1 MTAQL
6 SSAGTPRT
14 PGPAELCSQVL
25 DLIGDR
31 AEAQV
36 TASRG
41 RPALTRF
48 ANSFIHQ
55 NVGEVGVSVHLK
67 VARPAG
73 GAGGSHVAAAST
85 TRADVDGLAALVEGA
100 LAAAALRPVDP
111 DWPGLAPPAPVSE
124 VDHYDAATEEASPDE
139 RAHRV
144 RAFVAAGPGLRAAGF
159 CDTDGGTTAFAN
171 SAGQHAERRS
181 TRATIDGIHQT
192 DDSAGSGHATAAR
205 LADLDAAGVGA
216 AAADRA
222 QRSSAA
228 ADIEP
233 GEYEVV
239 LEPECVAT
247 ILIFLAFYGF
257 NAKQVIEGQSGI
269 RLGEAQFDP
278 AVSIW
283 DDATDPTAL
292 GLPFD
297 ADGTPKRHLDLV
309 RAGISTALAHDR
321 RTARKTGTESTGHA
335 AAESDAYGPIP
346 SNLFLGPADASFGA
360 GTSDLIASTG
370 RGLLVTTFNYC
381 RILDPKTQVV
391 TGLTRNGTFLIEDGK
406 VRGGVKNLRFTQSF
420 IDALAPGN
428 VLGISRE
435 ARFADSEFGPGLV
448 HCPALRLGS
457 WRFTGGAKG

>member
-1 MTAQL
+1 MI
-6 SSAGTPRT
+6 
-14 PGPAELCSQVL
+14 PAPSELCQQVL
-25 DLIGDR
+25 DLVGSR

-36 TASRG
+36 TASQS
-41 RPALTRF
+41 RPGLTRF

-55 NVGEVGVSVHLK
+55 NVGEAGVSVSLK
-67 VARPAG
+67 VALSASDPDGRR
-73 GAGGSHVAAAST
+73 VAAAST
-85 TRADVDGLAALVEGA
+85 TRVDTAGLTALVDGA

-111 DWPGLAPPAPVSE
+111 DWPGLAPPAAVAE
-124 VDHYDAATEEASPDE
+124 VDHYDPATEAASPDE
-139 RAHRV
+139 RARRV
-144 RAFVAAGPGLRAAGF
+144 RAFVDAGPGLRAAGY

-171 SAGQHAERRS
+171 SAGQRAEGRS

-192 DDSAGSGHATAAR
+192 ADSAGSGHATAAR
-205 LADLDAAGVGA
+205 LSDLDAGGVGA
-216 AAADRA
+216 EAADRA
-222 QRSSAA
+222 QRAA
-228 ADIEP
+228 TASDVEP

-257 NAKQVIEGQSGI
+257 NAKQVIEGQSGV

-283 DDATDPTAL
+283 DDATAPSAL
-292 GLPFD
+292 GIPFD
-297 ADGTPKRHLDLV
+297 ADGTPKRRLDLV
-309 RAGISTALAHDR
+309 SAGVSAALAHDR
-321 RTARKTGTESTGHA
+321 RTARKLGTESTGHA
-335 AAESDAYGPIP
+335 VGESDAYGPIP
-346 SNLFLGPADASFGA
+346 SNLFLGPADAAFGA
-360 GTSDLIASTG
+360 GTADLIAATR

-406 VRGGVKNLRFTQSF
+406 LRRGVKNLRFTQSF
-420 IDALAPGN
+420 LEALAPGN

-435 ARFADSEFGPGLV
+435 SRFADSEFGPGLV

-457 WRFTGGAKG
+457 WRFTGGARG

>member
-1 MTAQL
+1 MSGGL
-6 SSAGTPRT
+6 SS
-14 PGPAELCSQVL
+14 PADLCRRVL
-25 DLIGDR
+25 DLVGDR

-36 TASRG
+36 TAQRG

-55 NVGEVGVSVHLK
+55 NVGEDSVSVSLK
-67 VARPAG
+67 VALPAG
-73 GAGGSHVAAAST
+73 PDGGSRVAAAST
-85 TRADVDGLAALVEGA
+85 TRVDGDGLAALVEGT

-111 DWPGLAPPAPVSE
+111 DWPGLAPAAPVPT
-124 VDHYDAATEEASPDE
+124 VDHYDEATEAATPDD
-139 RAHRV
+139 RARRV
-144 RAFVAAGPGLRAAGF
+144 RAFVDAGPGLRAAGF

-171 SAGQHAERRS
+171 SAGQQAEGRS

-192 DDSAGSGHATAAR
+192 DDSAGSGHATGVR
-205 LADLDAAGVGA
+205 LGDLDAGGVGA

-222 QRSSAA
+222 LRSQAA

-278 AVSIW
+278 TVSIW
-283 DDATDPTAL
+283 DDVTSPTAL
-292 GLPFD
+292 GVAFD
-297 ADGTPKRHLDLV
+297 ADGTPKRRLDLV
-309 RAGISTALAHDR
+309 TSGISTALAHDR
-321 RTARKTGTESTGHA
+321 RTARKMGTDSTGHA
-335 AAESDAYGPIP
+335 VGESDAFGAIP

-360 GTSDLIASTG
+360 GTADLISSVN

-420 IDALAPGN
+420 IEALAPGN

-448 HCPALRLGS
+448 HCPALRLGT

>member
-1 MTAQL
+1 MTF
-6 SSAGTPRT
+6 SSPGTP
-14 PGPAELCSQVL
+14 PGLGPTALAEQVL
-25 DLIGDR
+25 DLVGDR

-36 TASRG
+36 TAQRG

-55 NVGEVGVSVHLK
+55 NVGEAAVSVNLK
-67 VARPAG
+67 LALPDGR
-73 GAGGSHVAAAST
+73 VAAAST
-85 TRADVDGLAALVEGA
+85 TRVDTEGLGALVEGT

-111 DWPGLAPPAPVSE
+111 DWPGLAPPAPVPAI
-124 VDHYDAATEEASPDE
+124 DHHDPATEDASPDE
-139 RAHRV
+139 RARRV
-144 RAFVAAGPGLRAAGF
+144 RAFVDAGPGLRAAGY

-171 SAGQHAERRS
+171 SAGQRAEGRS

-205 LADLDAAGVGA
+205 LADLDAGGVGA
-216 AAADRA
+216 TAADRA
-222 QRSSAA
+222 LRSSGA

-269 RLGEAQFDP
+269 RLGESQFDP

-283 DDATDPTAL
+283 DDATADAAL
-292 GLPFD
+292 GVPFD
-297 ADGTPKRHLDLV
+297 ADGTPRHRLDLV
-309 RAGISTALAHDR
+309 RAGVATALAQDR
-321 RTARKTGTESTGHA
+321 RTARKLGTESTGHA
-335 AAESDAYGPIP
+335 VAESDAYGPIP

-360 GTSDLIASTG
+360 GTTDLIASTG

-406 VRGGVKNLRFTQSF
+406 VRGGVRNLRFTQGF
-420 IDALAPGN
+420 IDALGPGN

-448 HCPALRLGS
+448 HCPALRLAS

>member
-1 MTAQL
+1 MTA
-6 SSAGTPRT
+6 APM
-14 PGPAELCSQVL
+14 ELCDQVL
-25 DLIGDR
+25 DLVGGR
-31 AEAQV
+31 ADAQV
-36 TASRG
+36 TVQQG
-41 RPALTRF
+41 RSALTRF

-55 NVGEVGVSVHLK
+55 NVGEIGVSVSLK
-67 VARPAG
+67 LALPDGR
-73 GAGGSHVAAAST
+73 VAAAST
-85 TRADVDGLAALVEGA
+85 TRADGDGLAALVEGT

-111 DWPGLAPPAPVSE
+111 DWPGLAPPAPVPD
-124 VDHYDAATEEASPDE
+124 VDHHDAATEAATPDE
-139 RAHRV
+139 RARRV
-144 RAFVAAGPGLRAAGF
+144 RAFVDADSSLRAAGY

-171 SAGQHAERRS
+171 SAGQRAEGRS
-181 TRATIDGIHQT
+181 SRATIDGIHQT
-192 DDSAGSGHATAAR
+192 ADSAGSGHGTAVR
-205 LADLDAAGVGA
+205 LTDLDAGGVGA

-222 QRSSAA
+222 RRSEAA

-257 NAKQVIEGQSGI
+257 NAKQVIEGQSAI

-283 DDATDPTAL
+283 DDATSPEAL
-292 GLPFD
+292 GVAFD
-297 ADGTPKRHLDLV
+297 ADGTPKRRLDLV
-309 RAGISTALAHDR
+309 RAGVATALAQDR
-321 RTARKTGTESTGHA
+321 RTARKMGAESTGHA
-335 AAESDAYGPIP
+335 VGESDAFGAIP
-346 SNLFLGPADASFGA
+346 SNLFLGPADPSFGA
-360 GTSDLIASTG
+360 GTADLISAVG

-420 IDALAPGN
+420 LEALGPGN
-428 VLGISRE
+428 VLGVARE

-457 WRFTGGAKG
+457 WRFTGGARG

>member
-1 MTAQL
+1 MRAEPMQL
-6 SSAGTPRT
+6 CD
-14 PGPAELCSQVL
+14 EVL
-25 DLIGDR
+25 DLVGGR

-36 TASRG
+36 TAQRS

-55 NVGEVGVSVHLK
+55 NVGEAGISVHLK
-67 VARPAG
+67 LALPDGRVAG
-73 GAGGSHVAAAST
+73 AST
-85 TRADVDGLAALVEGA
+85 TRADGDGLSALVEGA

-111 DWPGLAPPAPVSE
+111 DWPGLAPPAPVAGA
-124 VDHYDAATEEASPDE
+124 DHYDAATEEASPDE
-139 RAHRV
+139 RARRV
-144 RAFVAAGPGLRAAGF
+144 RAFVEAGPGLRAAGF

-171 SAGQHAERRS
+171 SAGQRAEGRS

-192 DDSAGSGHATAAR
+192 DDSAGSGHATAVR
-205 LADLDAAGVGA
+205 LSDLDAGGVGA
-216 AAADRA
+216 QAADRA
-222 QRSSAA
+222 RRSSGAV
-228 ADIEP
+228 DVEP

-257 NAKQVIEGQSGI
+257 NAKQAIEGQSGI

-283 DDATDPTAL
+283 DDGTAAGAL
-292 GLPFD
+292 GVPFD
-297 ADGTPKRHLDLV
+297 ADGTPKRRLDLV
-309 RAGISTALAHDR
+309 AGGTSTALAHDR
-321 RTARKTGTESTGHA
+321 RTARRMNAESTGHA
-335 AAESDAYGPIP
+335 VGESDAYGPIP

-360 GTSDLIASTG
+360 GTADLIASVG

-406 VRGGVKNLRFTQSF
+406 VRNGVKNLRFTQSF
-420 IDALAPGN
+420 VEALGPGN

-457 WRFTGGAKG
+457 FRFTGGARG

>member
-1 MTAQL
+1 MTL
-6 SSAGTPRT
+6 SSPGAPGTRA
-14 PGPAELCSQVL
+14 AEICQQVL

-36 TASRG
+36 TTQQS

-55 NVGEVGVSVHLK
+55 NVGEAGVSVNLK
-67 VARPAG
+67 VALPAS
-73 GAGGSHVAAAST
+73 ADGGSRVATAST
-85 TRADVDGLAALVEGA
+85 TRVDGAGLAALVEGA

-111 DWPGLAPPAPVSE
+111 DWPGLAPPAPVPE
-124 VDHYDAATEEASPDE
+124 VDHYDPATEAATPDE
-139 RAHRV
+139 RARRV
-144 RAFVAAGPGLRAAGF
+144 RAFVEAGPGLRAAGY
-159 CDTDGGTTAFAN
+159 CDTDGATTAFAN
-171 SAGQHAERRS
+171 SAGQRAEGRS

-192 DDSAGSGHATAAR
+192 ADSAGSGHSTAAR
-205 LADLDAAGVGA
+205 LGDIDATDVGA

-222 QRSSAA
+222 LRSQAA
-228 ADIEP
+228 SDIDP

-269 RLGEAQFDP
+269 RLGEAQFDR

-283 DDATDPTAL
+283 DDAASPEAL
-292 GLPFD
+292 GVPFD
-297 ADGTPKRHLDLV
+297 ADGTPKGRLDLV
-309 RAGISTALAHDR
+309 QAGVSTALAHDR
-321 RTARKTGTESTGHA
+321 RTARKMGVQSTGHA
-335 AAESDAYGPIP
+335 VPESDGYGPIP

-360 GTSDLIASTG
+360 GTSDLIAATG

-391 TGLTRNGTFLIEDGK
+391 TGLTRNGTFVIEDGK
-406 VRGGVKNLRFTQSF
+406 VLGGVKNLRFTQSF
-420 IDALAPGN
+420 IEALAPGN

-457 WRFTGGAKG
+457 WRFTGGARG

>member
-1 MTAQL
+1 MT
-6 SSAGTPRT
+6 
-14 PGPAELCSQVL
+14 PAELCQQVL
-25 DLIGDR
+25 ALVGDR

-36 TASRG
+36 TAQRG

-55 NVGEVGVSVHLK
+55 NVGEAGGSVHLK
-67 VARPAG
+67 VALPDSASGRR
-73 GAGGSHVAAAST
+73 VAAAST
-85 TRADVDGLAALVEGA
+85 TRADADGLTALVEGT
-100 LAAAALRPVDP
+100 LAAAALRRVDP
-111 DWPGLAPPAPVSE
+111 DWPGLAPPAPVPD
-124 VDHYDAATEEASPDE
+124 VDHYDAATEDATPDE
-139 RAHRV
+139 RARRV
-144 RAFVAAGPGLRAAGF
+144 RAFVDAGPGLRAAGY
-159 CDTDGGTTAFAN
+159 CDTDGGTVAFAN
-171 SAGQHAERRS
+171 SAGQRAEGRS

-192 DDSAGSGHATAAR
+192 ADSAGSGHATAAR

-216 AAADRA
+216 TAADRA
-222 QRSSAA
+222 LRSQAA

-239 LEPECVAT
+239 LDPECVAT

-283 DDATDPTAL
+283 DDATAPEAL
-292 GLPFD
+292 GVAFD
-297 ADGTPKRHLDLV
+297 ADGTPKRRLDLV
-309 RAGISTALAHDR
+309 RAGVATALAHDR
-321 RTARKTGTESTGHA
+321 RTAKKMGTESTGHA
-335 AAESDAYGPIP
+335 VPESDAFGAIP

-360 GTSDLIASTG
+360 GTADLITSTG

-420 IDALAPGN
+420 LDALGPGN

-448 HCPALRLGS
+448 HCPALRLGT
-457 WRFTGGAKG
+457 WRFTGGARG

>member
-1 MTAQL
+1 MTATPMQL
-6 SSAGTPRT
+6 C
-14 PGPAELCSQVL
+14 EQVL
-25 DLIGDR
+25 DVVGGR

-36 TASRG
+36 TAQQS

-55 NVGEVGVSVHLK
+55 NVAESASSVQLK
-67 VARPAG
+67 LALPDGRVAT
-73 GAGGSHVAAAST
+73 AST
-85 TRADVDGLAALVEGA
+85 TRVDGDGLAALVEGA

-111 DWPGLAPPAPVSE
+111 DWPGLAPPAPVPD
-124 VDHYDAATEEASPDE
+124 VDHYDPATEAASPDE
-139 RAHRV
+139 RARRV
-144 RAFVAAGPGLRAAGF
+144 RAFIDAGPGLRAAGF

-171 SAGQHAERRS
+171 SAGQRAEGRS

-205 LADLDAAGVGA
+205 LSDLDAGGVGA

-222 QRSSAA
+222 RRSSAA

-257 NAKQVIEGQSGI
+257 NAKQVLEGQSGI
-269 RLGEAQFDP
+269 RPGEAQFDP

-283 DDATDPTAL
+283 DDATAAAAL
-292 GLPFD
+292 GVPFD
-297 ADGTPKRHLDLV
+297 ADGTPKRRLDLV
-309 RAGISTALAHDR
+309 RSGVSTALAHDR
-321 RTARKTGTESTGHA
+321 RTARRMGAGAESTGHA
-335 AAESDAYGPIP
+335 VGESDSYGAIP
-346 SNLFLGPADASFGA
+346 SNLFLGPADPSFGA
-360 GTSDLIASTG
+360 GTADLVAAVD

-391 TGLTRNGTFLIEDGK
+391 TGLTRNGTFLIEDGQVK
-406 VRGGVKNLRFTQSF
+406 GGVKNLRFTQSF
-420 IDALAPGN
+420 IEALGPGN

-448 HCPALRLGS
+448 HCPAVRLGS
-457 WRFTGGAKG
+457 FRFTGGARG

>member
-1 MTAQL
+1 MTTA
-6 SSAGTPRT
+6 T
-14 PGPAELCSQVL
+14 PAELCEQVL
-25 DLIGDR
+25 DLVGDR

-36 TASRG
+36 TAQRG
-41 RPALTRF
+41 RLALTRF

-55 NVGEVGVSVHLK
+55 NVGEAGVSVSLK
-67 VARPAG
+67 LALPDQR
-73 GAGGSHVAAAST
+73 VAASST
-85 TRADVDGLAALVEGA
+85 TRADRAGLAALVDST

-111 DWPGLAPPAPVSE
+111 DWPGLAAAAAVPEA
-124 VDHYDAATEEASPDE
+124 DHYDPTTENASPDE
-139 RAHRV
+139 RARRV
-144 RAFVAAGPGLRAAGF
+144 RAFVDAGHGLRAAGY

-171 SAGQHAERRS
+171 SAGQRAEGRS

-205 LADLDAAGVGA
+205 LGDLDATGVGA

-222 QRSSAA
+222 LRGQAA

-269 RLGEAQFDP
+269 RLGESQFDQ

-283 DDATDPTAL
+283 DDATAPEAL
-292 GLPFD
+292 GVAFD
-297 ADGTPKRHLDLV
+297 ADGTPRHRLELV
-309 RAGISTALAHDR
+309 RAGVSNALAHDR
-321 RTARKTGTESTGHA
+321 RTGRKMGTESTGHA
-335 AAESDAYGPIP
+335 VPESDSYGPIP
-346 SNLFLGPADASFGA
+346 SNLFLGPADPSFGA
-360 GTSDLIASTG
+360 ETSDLIASTR

-381 RILDPKTQVV
+381 RILDPKTHVV

-420 IDALAPGN
+420 LEALAPGN

-435 ARFADSEFGPGLV
+435 ARFADSEFGAGLV

-457 WRFTGGAKG
+457 WRFTGGARG

>member
-1 MTAQL
+1 MGDPMA
-6 SSAGTPRT
+6 
-14 PGPAELCSQVL
+14 LCDQVL
-25 DLIGDR
+25 DLVGGR

-36 TASRG
+36 TVHRS

-55 NVGEVGVSVHLK
+55 NVGEAGVSVSLK
-67 VARPAG
+67 VALPDGR
-73 GAGGSHVAAAST
+73 VAVAST
-85 TRADVDGLAALVEGA
+85 TRADADGLKALVDGA

-111 DWPGLAPPAPVSE
+111 DWPGLAPPAPVAG
-124 VDHYDAATEEASPDE
+124 VDHHDPATEEATPDE
-139 RAHRV
+139 RARRV
-144 RAFVAAGPGLRAAGF
+144 RAFVDADRSLRAAGY

-171 SAGQHAERRS
+171 SAGQRAEGRS
-181 TRATIDGIHQT
+181 SRATIDGIHQT
-192 DDSAGSGHATAAR
+192 TDSAGSGHATAVR
-205 LADLDAAGVGA
+205 LSDLDAAGVGA

-222 QRSSAA
+222 RRSQAA
-228 ADIEP
+228 SDIEP

-257 NAKQVIEGQSGI
+257 NAKQVIEGQSAI

-283 DDATDPTAL
+283 DDATGVDAL
-292 GLPFD
+292 GVTFD
-297 ADGTPKRHLDLV
+297 ADGTPKRRLDLV
-309 RAGISTALAHDR
+309 RAGVSVALAHDR
-321 RTARKTGTESTGHA
+321 RTAKKMGVESTGHA
-335 AAESDAYGPIP
+335 VGESDAYGAIP

-360 GTSDLIASTG
+360 GTADLIAAVG

-420 IDALAPGN
+420 IEALGPGN
-428 VLGISRE
+428 VLGIARE
-435 ARFADSEFGPGLV
+435 ARFADSEFGAGLV

-457 WRFTGGAKG
+457 WRFTGGARG

>member
-1 MTAQL
+1 V
-6 SSAGTPRT
+6 SA
-14 PGPAELCSQVL
+14 PADLCQHVL
-25 DLIGDR
+25 DLVGGR

-36 TASRG
+36 TAQQG

-55 NVGEVGVSVHLK
+55 NVGEAGGSVHLK
-67 VARPAG
+67 VALPDGR
-73 GAGGSHVAAAST
+73 VAAAST
-85 TRADVDGLAALVEGA
+85 TRADADGLAALVDGT

-111 DWPGLAPPAPVSE
+111 DWPGLAPPAPVPD
-124 VDHYDAATEEASPDE
+124 VDHHDPATEAASPDE
-139 RAHRV
+139 RARRV
-144 RAFVAAGPGLRAAGF
+144 RAFVDAGPSLRAAGY
-159 CDTDGGTTAFAN
+159 CDTDGGTVAFAN
-171 SAGQHAERRS
+171 SAGQRAEGRS
-181 TRATIDGIHQT
+181 SRATIDGIHQT

-216 AAADRA
+216 EAADRA
-222 QRSSAA
+222 RRSSGAS
-228 ADIEP
+228 DVEP

-283 DDATDPTAL
+283 DDATADEAL
-292 GLPFD
+292 GVAFD

-309 RAGISTALAHDR
+309 RAGVSTALAHDR
-321 RTARKTGTESTGHA
+321 RTGRKMGTGSTGHA
-335 AAESDAYGPIP
+335 MAESDAYGAIP

-360 GTSDLIASTG
+360 GTADLIASVG

-406 VRGGVKNLRFTQSF
+406 VLGGVKNLRFTQSF
-420 IDALAPGN
+420 LDALAPGN
-428 VLGISRE
+428 VLGIARE

-457 WRFTGGAKG
+457 FRFTGGARG

>member
-1 MTAQL
+1 MTAL
-6 SSAGTPRT
+6 D
-14 PGPAELCSQVL
+14 LCGQVL
-25 DLIGDR
+25 DLVGDR

-36 TASRG
+36 TAQEG

-55 NVGEVGVSVHLK
+55 NVGEAGVSVHLK
-67 VARPAG
+67 VALPDGR
-73 GAGGSHVAAAST
+73 VAAAST
-85 TRADVDGLAALVEGA
+85 TRADAAGLTALVDGT

-111 DWPGLAPPAPVSE
+111 DWPGLAPPAPVPD

-139 RAHRV
+139 RARRV
-144 RAFVAAGPGLRAAGF
+144 RAFVDAGPGLRAAGY

-171 SAGQHAERRS
+171 SAGQRAEGRS

-205 LADLDAAGVGA
+205 LADLDAGGVGA
-216 AAADRA
+216 DAADRA
-222 QRSSAA
+222 RRSASA

-247 ILIFLAFYGF
+247 ILIFLGFYGF

-283 DDATDPTAL
+283 DDATAAEAL
-292 GLPFD
+292 GVPFD
-297 ADGTPKRHLDLV
+297 ADGTPKRRLDLV
-309 RAGISTALAHDR
+309 RAGVSAALAHDR
-321 RTARKTGTESTGHA
+321 RTARKMGTDSTGHA
-335 AAESDAYGPIP
+335 MAESDAYGPIT
-346 SNLFLGPADASFGA
+346 SNLFLGPADPSFGA
-360 GTSDLIASTG
+360 GTADLIAATG

-406 VRGGVKNLRFTQSF
+406 VRNGVKNLRFTQSF
-420 IDALAPGN
+420 LDALGPGN
-428 VLGISRE
+428 VLGIARE

-457 WRFTGGAKG
+457 FRFTGGARG

>member
-1 MTAQL
+1 MTT
-6 SSAGTPRT
+6 SFSGTPPT
-14 PGPAELCSQVL
+14 PGAPAEICQHVL
-25 DLIGDR
+25 DLVGDR

-36 TASRG
+36 TTQQG

-55 NVGEVGVSVHLK
+55 NVGEAGLSVTLK
-67 VARPAG
+67 VALPDGR
-73 GAGGSHVAAAST
+73 VAMAST
-85 TRADVDGLAALVEGA
+85 TRADGAGLSALVEGA

-111 DWPGLAPPAPVSE
+111 DWPGLAPPAPVPE
-124 VDHYDAATEEASPDE
+124 VDHYDPATEAATPDE
-139 RAHRV
+139 RARRV
-144 RAFVAAGPGLRAAGF
+144 RAFVDAGPGLRAAGY

-171 SAGQHAERRS
+171 SAGQRAQGRS

-192 DDSAGSGHATAAR
+192 ADSAGSGHATGAR
-205 LADLDAAGVGA
+205 LGDLDATGVGT

-222 QRSSAA
+222 LRSQAA

-269 RLGEAQFDP
+269 RLGETQFDP
-278 AVSIW
+278 AISVW
-283 DDATDPTAL
+283 DDATAADAL
-292 GLPFD
+292 GVAFD
-297 ADGTPKRHLDLV
+297 ADGTPKRRLELV
-309 RAGISTALAHDR
+309 RAGVSNALVYDR
-321 RTARKTGTESTGHA
+321 RTARKMGTESTGHA
-335 AAESDAYGPIP
+335 VPESDAYGPIP
-346 SNLFLGPADASFGA
+346 SNLFLGPADPNFGA
-360 GTSDLIASTG
+360 GTADLIASTA

-391 TGLTRNGTFLIEDGK
+391 TGLTRNGTFVIEDGK

-420 IDALAPGN
+420 LDGLAPGN

-457 WRFTGGAKG
+457 WRFTGGARG

>member
-1 MTAQL
+1 MTARL
-6 SSAGTPRT
+6 SS
-14 PGPAELCSQVL
+14 PAELCSQVL
-25 DLIGDR
+25 DLVGDR

-36 TASRG
+36 TASRS

-55 NVGEVGVSVHLK
+55 NVGEAGISVNLK
-67 VARPAG
+67 LARPAG

-85 TRADVDGLAALVEGA
+85 TRADADGLAALVEGA

-111 DWPGLAPPAPVSE
+111 DWPGLAPPAPVPD

-144 RAFVAAGPGLRAAGF
+144 RAFVDAGPGLRAAGY

-171 SAGQHAERRS
+171 SAGQRAEGRS
-181 TRATIDGIHQT
+181 SRATIDGIHQT

-205 LADLDAAGVGA
+205 LADLDAGGVGA
-216 AAADRA
+216 TAADRA
-222 QRSSAA
+222 LRSSAA

-247 ILIFLAFYGF
+247 ILIFLGFYGF

-269 RLGEAQFDP
+269 RLGEAQFDR
-278 AVSIW
+278 AVSIT
-283 DDATDPTAL
+283 DDATAPAAL
-292 GLPFD
+292 GLAFD
-297 ADGTPKRHLDLV
+297 ADGTPKRRLDLV
-309 RAGISTALAHDR
+309 RTGVSTALAHDR
-321 RTARKTGTESTGHA
+321 RTARRFSLTSPGTESTGHA

-346 SNLFLGPADASFGA
+346 SNLFLEPADASFGA
-360 GTSDLIASTG
+360 GTSDLIASVG

-406 VRGGVKNLRFTQSF
+406 VRGGVKNLRFTQGF

-457 WRFTGGAKG
+457 WRFTGGPKG

>member
-1 MTAQL
+1 M
-6 SSAGTPRT
+6 SA
-14 PGPAELCSQVL
+14 PAELCQQVL
-25 DLIGDR
+25 DLVGDR

-36 TASRG
+36 TASRS

-55 NVGEVGVSVHLK
+55 NVGEAGISISLK
-67 VARPAG
+67 VALPDGRVAG
-73 GAGGSHVAAAST
+73 AST
-85 TRADVDGLAALVEGA
+85 TRADRDGLAALVAGA
-100 LAAAALRPVDP
+100 LAAAALRPVDH
-111 DWPGLAPPAPVSE
+111 DWPGVAPPAPVAE
-124 VDHYDAATEEASPDE
+124 VDHHDPATEAATPDE
-139 RAHRV
+139 RARRV
-144 RAFVAAGPGLRAAGF
+144 RAFVDAGPGLRAAGY
-159 CDTDGGTTAFAN
+159 CDTDGGTIAFAN
-171 SAGQHAERRS
+171 SAGQRAEGRS

-205 LADLDAAGVGA
+205 LSDLDAGGVGA
-216 AAADRA
+216 VAADRA
-222 QRSSAA
+222 QRSQAA
-228 ADIEP
+228 SDVEP

-283 DDATDPTAL
+283 DDATDPGAL
-292 GLPFD
+292 GVPFD
-297 ADGTPKRHLDLV
+297 ADGTPKRRLDLV
-309 RAGISTALAHDR
+309 SGGVSAALAHDR
-321 RTARKTGTESTGHA
+321 RTARKLGTESTGHA
-335 AAESDAYGPIP
+335 VAESDGYGPIA
-346 SNLFLGPADASFGA
+346 SNLFLGPADTAFGA
-360 GTSDLIASTG
+360 GTSDLISATG

-420 IDALAPGN
+420 LEALAPGN

-457 WRFTGGAKG
+457 WRFTGGARG

>member
-1 MTAQL
+1 MTAP
-6 SSAGTPRT
+6 SS
-14 PGPAELCSQVL
+14 PGAPAAPAPADLCQQVL
-25 DLIGDR
+25 DLVGGR

-36 TASRG
+36 TAHQS

-55 NVGEVGVSVHLK
+55 NVGEFRTSVALK
-67 VARPAG
+67 LALPDGR
-73 GAGGSHVAAAST
+73 VAAAST
-85 TRADVDGLAALVEGA
+85 TRVDRDGLEALVDGT

-111 DWPGLAPPAPVSE
+111 DWPGLAPPAPVPA
-124 VDHYDAATEEASPDE
+124 VDHHDAATEAAAPDE
-139 RAHRV
+139 RARRV
-144 RAFVAAGPGLRAAGF
+144 RAFVDAGSGLRAAGY
-159 CDTDGGTTAFAN
+159 CSTDGGTTAFAN
-171 SAGQHAERRS
+171 SAGQRAGGRS
-181 TRATIDGIHQT
+181 SQATIDGIHQT
-192 DDSAGSGHATAAR
+192 DDSAGSGHATAVR

-222 QRSSAA
+222 QRSRAA

-283 DDATDPTAL
+283 DDATAPDAL
-292 GLPFD
+292 GVAFD
-297 ADGTPKRHLDLV
+297 VDGTPKRRLDLV
-309 RAGISTALAHDR
+309 RAGTSSALVHDR
-321 RTARKTGTESTGHA
+321 RTARKLGTESTGHA
-335 AAESDAYGPIP
+335 VAESDAYGPIP
-346 SNLFLGPADASFGA
+346 SNLFFGPADASFGA
-360 GTSDLIASTG
+360 GTADLIASTS

-420 IDALAPGN
+420 LEALGPGN

-448 HCPALRLGS
+448 HCPALRLAS
-457 WRFTGGAKG
+457 WRFTGGARG